1 MDPQMHWLT
10 ATDCSP
16 SALTARLPRGLAVAL
31 IDVWIGF
38 RSVLRQK
45 RRSAFGMIAVA
56 FGVIAFLL
64 SGGFVEWVFW
74 AAREGAIQA
83 GLGHVQV
90 VRPGFLDTGLSDP
103 FKFLLP
109 DDAAE
114 LRVLER
120 LPGVR
125 TVAPRLS
132 FSGLISVGESSL
144 SFFGEGVDPDREAQF
159 GYPSIISRGADLAT
173 EDAMGIIV
181 GRGLAENLDVKPG
194 DTVVLLTNTPSGGI
208 NAVECKVRGI
218 FTTVSKA
225 YDDSAIRVPR
235 PVAEKLLRSKG
246 AHRWIVV
253 LQDTA
258 LTSRTVAALEEKFP
272 SGKLEFIPWIRL
284 ADFYNKTVDLLSRQM
299 AFVRLIIGVIIV
311 LCISNTL
318 TMSVMERTGEIG
330 TSMALGASRANIL
343 RRFLSEGLA
352 LGVIGGLIGVVVGVA
367 LAIVISAIGIPMPPP
382 PGMSQGYSGEIKLTA
397 ALIASAFL
405 LACVTALVASV
416 YPAWKAS
423 RLIIVDALRRNT

>member
-1 MDPQMHWLT
+1 M
-10 ATDCSP
+10 
-16 SALTARLPRGLAVAL
+16 
-31 IDVWIGF
+31 
-38 RSVLRQK
+38 LRQK
-45 RRSAFGMIAVA
+45 RRSAFGIVAVA
-56 FGVIAFLL
+56 FGVIAFVL

-109 DDAAE
+109 DDAQE
-114 LRVLER
+114 FKVVEG

-144 SFFGEGVDPDREAQF
+144 SFLGEGVDPNREARF
-159 GYPSIISRGADLAT
+159 GYPSIISQGEDLAP
-173 EDAMGIIV
+173 EDPTGIIV
-181 GRGLAENLDVKPG
+181 GRGLAENLGVKPG
-194 DTVVLLTNTPSGGI
+194 DTVVLLTNTQTGGI
-208 NAVECKVRGI
+208 NAVESKVRGI

-235 PVAEKLLRSKG
+235 PVAEKLLRARG

-253 LQDTA
+253 LQDTG
-258 LTSRTVAALEEKFP
+258 LTARTVAMLEQKLP
-272 SGKLEFIPWIRL
+272 PGKLEFIPWIRL

-330 TSMALGASRANIL
+330 TAMALGATRASIL
-343 RRFLSEGLA
+343 RRFLSEGVA
-352 LGVIGGLIGVVVGVA
+352 LGVIGGLIGVAAGVA
-367 LAIVISAIGIPMPPP
+367 LAIVISAVGIPMPPP
-382 PGMSQGYSGEIKLTA
+382 PGMSQGYSGEIKLTI
-397 ALIASAFL
+397 ALVTGAFA
-405 LACVTALVASV
+405 LACVTALLASV

-423 RLIIVDALRRNT
+423 RLIIVDALRRNL